1 MSETESH
8 QNQAGLLGES
18 SADGKVKPLMKNGC
32 FNNPWSTW
40 KERGF
45 KDVIHWKLTN
55 RNHTNLPDSK
65 ELDRQ
70 LPVHFIT
77 PEEIEKFCK
86 ADTTN
91 SIQVIWIGH
100 ATSLINFQNNIILM
114 DPVFSE
120 RCSPSQWVGP
130 KRYRPVP
137 IKINDLP
144 RVDAVVI
151 SHNHYDHLDYQS
163 VIDLNRKFADHGIG
177 WFVGLGTAEWFH
189 SCGITKNVFELNW
202 WESKKFKDL
211 EFVFTPSQHWCTRT
225 SFDRNKALWGSW
237 TVIGKNR
244 RFFFAGDTG
253 YCPVFKDIG
262 KFYGPFNYSFIP
274 IGAYEPRW
282 FMEPQHV
289 DPEQAVMI
297 HMDVKSQ
304 KSLAVHWG
312 TFALADEFYL
322 EPKQK
327 LSEALSKFALD
338 PKNFITLKHGEINQF
353 E

>member
-1 MSETESH
+1 M
-8 QNQAGLLGES
+8 
-18 SADGKVKPLMKNGC
+18 
-32 FNNPWSTW
+32 
-40 KERGF
+40 
-45 KDVIHWKLTN
+45 
-55 RNHTNLPDSK
+55 
-65 ELDRQ
+65 DRQ
-70 LPVHFIT
+70 LPVHLIT

-120 RCSPSQWVGP
+120 RFAIFQIPQKELEYVKLLFIQLRCSPSQWVGP

-225 SFDRNKALWGSW
+225 SFDRFYF
-237 TVIGKNR
+237 IF
-244 RFFFAGDTG
+244 RF
-253 YCPVFKDIG
+253 
-262 KFYGPFNYSFIP
+262 
-274 IGAYEPRW
+274 
-282 FMEPQHV
+282 
-289 DPEQAVMI
+289 
-297 HMDVKSQ
+297 
-304 KSLAVHWG
+304 
-312 TFALADEFYL
+312 
-322 EPKQK
+322 
-327 LSEALSKFALD
+327 
-338 PKNFITLKHGEINQF
+338 
-353 E
+353 